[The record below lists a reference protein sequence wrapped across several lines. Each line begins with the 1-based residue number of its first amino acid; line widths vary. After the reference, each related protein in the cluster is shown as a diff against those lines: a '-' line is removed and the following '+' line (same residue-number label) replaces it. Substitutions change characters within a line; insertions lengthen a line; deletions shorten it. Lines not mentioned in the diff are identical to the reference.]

1 MKKLLSLALAAALA
15 CSLAVPAAAAGESAE
30 QRLTQVTQKVKQT
43 LGIPD
48 SYTTFYG
55 ELTQDEISP
64 YWRLNWEGEEA
75 SLTVYAGE
83 DGKIYRYQYSPA
95 EEGSSGGSTAA
106 PIAKEVFDAYY
117 GE

>member
-1 MKKLLSLALAAALA
+1 MKKLLSLALAATLA

-83 DGKIYRYQYSPA
+83 DGRRRGTKA
-95 EEGSSGGSTAA
+95 
-106 PIAKEVFDAYY
+106 
-117 GE
+117 